1 MILSC
6 DNLQAPGLVAISR
19 ALVTKS
25 AKGCCQELLGN
36 EKHVVLHGKSIVT
49 LHSFTDCF
57 LGGGRFRPFMYIVLQ
72 RKPILVPFYVLF

>member
-1 MILSC
+1 MIVVVAQAKRRQADNGEGFVILSC

-36 EKHVVLHGKSIVT
+36 EKHVVLHGKSIIT
-49 LHSFTDCF
+49 LFYGLF
-57 LGGGRFRPFMYIVLQ
+57 FGGW
-72 RKPILVPFYVLF
+72 